1 MAKSRRGG
9 YKYARRLTDEGSA
22 ADRERREETERPVS
36 VALPACLPACGWPT
50 LDRRDRGTEPS
61 FSCPFSL
68 LLLLPHKESDSHKLQ
83 TTRFAFHG
91 FFVNLPLQLRQRVKA
106 CLKYPFFSIWALY
119 LLHLP
124 LECQFG
130 FSLAVEKMR
139 FLTSKEW
146 CRKFRLCCQLYV
158 TSFFLTEKANA
169 MTSLGCM

>member
-9 YKYARRLTDEGSA
+9 YKYARRAGDWLTKECSWP
-22 ADRERREETERPVS
+22 RKERRNGAPRFS
-36 VALPACLPACGWPT
+36 CLPACMWLAYPGPAGRSPVSAV
-50 LDRRDRGTEPS
+50 LFLS
-61 FSCPFSL
+61 SSSL
-68 LLLLPHKESDSHKLQ
+68 TKTHTNCKLLGLLSMDSSSI
-83 TTRFAFHG
+83 F
-91 FFVNLPLQLRQRVKA
+91 PLQLRLRVKA

-146 CRKFRLCCQLYV
+146 WRKFRLCCQLYV
-158 TSFFLTEKANA
+158 SSFFVTEKANA

>member
-91 FFVNLPLQLRQRVKA
+91 FFVNLPPPAAAA
-106 CLKYPFFSIWALY
+106 CKSM
-119 LLHLP
+119 P
-124 LECQFG
+124 LI
-130 FSLAVEKMR
+130 SL
-139 FLTSKEW
+139 FLNLGTLSAAFTS
-146 CRKFRLCCQLYV
+146 
-158 TSFFLTEKANA
+158 
-169 MTSLGCM
+169 